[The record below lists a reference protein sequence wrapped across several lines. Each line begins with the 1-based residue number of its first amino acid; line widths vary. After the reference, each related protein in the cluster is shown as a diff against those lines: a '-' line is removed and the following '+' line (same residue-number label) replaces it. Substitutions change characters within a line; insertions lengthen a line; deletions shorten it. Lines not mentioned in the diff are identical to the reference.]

1 MAKLMELCGSVPA
14 LIVRTQQR
22 NVIAERAQ
30 KSYNR
35 RMDALDLE
43 RAMFE
48 QCKRERTRKRVRN
61 TWSSEQAGTC
71 GCITYDA
78 RFENSYIHIVCK
90 GRKKY

>member
-1 MAKLMELCGSVPA
+1 MCDHVLGSRFNVTTNRKEFA
-14 LIVRTQQR
+14 SCSSTMVQRCEHVHQKENAFAVSRTAR
-22 NVIAERAQ
+22 PI
-30 KSYNR
+30 
-35 RMDALDLE
+35 
-43 RAMFE
+43 
-48 QCKRERTRKRVRN
+48 KRVRN

>member
-1 MAKLMELCGSVPA
+1 MCDYVLGSRFNVTTKRKESYAYGSTIMQNSLHVHAKENIFA
-14 LIVRTQQR
+14 T
-22 NVIAERAQ
+22 
-30 KSYNR
+30 
-35 RMDALDLE
+35 
-43 RAMFE
+43 
-48 QCKRERTRKRVRN
+48 CKTTRTRKRIRN